1 MSQLKNVCY
10 WNFCNLQKLEAGAI
24 EYNSGRVYLGVF
36 GEDGEFIF
44 CQKPVGTNSKGTFK
58 ESSTLKQSLKVN
70 RKDKQTIAKD
80 YIVCTFKAIVE
91 DNCLQNVSVETL
103 RLDVDKYLKKKP

>member
-1 MSQLKNVCY
+1 M
-10 WNFCNLQKLEAGAI
+10 EAGAI

-103 RLDVDKYLKKKP
+103 RLDVD